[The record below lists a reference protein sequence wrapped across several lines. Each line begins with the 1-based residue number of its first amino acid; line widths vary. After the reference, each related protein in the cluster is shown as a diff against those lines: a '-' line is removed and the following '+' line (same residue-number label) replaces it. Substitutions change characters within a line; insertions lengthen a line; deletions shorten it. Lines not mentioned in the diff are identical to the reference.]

1 MVKIDDPVTPVVEIG
16 TETIV
21 LHRIGSIVTRATDG
35 AIVGAEAAART
46 PDVATAHVLVLLTKA
61 MIAVERNEAVGNIIV
76 VTIAAVT
83 ETNVNTV
90 DGHIPRTEERIAVD
104 SAVDQAP
111 AIDSLN
117 SNYRN

>member
-16 TETIV
+16 TGTIV
-21 LHRIGSIVTRATDG
+21 HHLIVTRAATDG

-61 MIAVERNEAVGNIIV
+61 MIAVERNEAVGSIIA

-90 DGHIPRTEERIAVD
+90 DGHIPRTEVRIAVD